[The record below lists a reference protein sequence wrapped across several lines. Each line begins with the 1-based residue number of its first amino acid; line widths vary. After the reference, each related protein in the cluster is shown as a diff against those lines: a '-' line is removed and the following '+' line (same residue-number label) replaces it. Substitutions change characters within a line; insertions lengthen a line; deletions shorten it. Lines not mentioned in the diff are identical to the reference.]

1 MFLEELELIKNDEI
15 REITARLLDGA
26 PDYFWHVAA
35 SSSGKYH
42 PAYALGEGGL
52 VRHVKAAVR
61 FAHHLFVIN
70 DFTDKEQDYV
80 IAALNDFDK

>member
-35 SSSGKYH
+35 SSGGK
-42 PAYALGEGGL
+42 
-52 VRHVKAAVR
+52 
-61 FAHHLFVIN
+61 
-70 DFTDKEQDYV
+70 
-80 IAALNDFDK
+80 